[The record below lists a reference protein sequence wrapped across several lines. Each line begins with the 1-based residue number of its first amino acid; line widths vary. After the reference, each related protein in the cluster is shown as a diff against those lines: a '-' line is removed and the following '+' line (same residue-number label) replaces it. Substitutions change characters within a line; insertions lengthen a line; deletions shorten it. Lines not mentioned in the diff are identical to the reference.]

1 MNKYNDIVKRD
12 MIWGTYL
19 LFLFFAEEGG
29 GVTTFRLLPN
39 NNCI

>member
-19 LFLFFAEEGG
+19 LFLFFAEGW

-39 NNCI
+39 NNFI